1 MRFKSIEFNN
11 YRCFIDGKVEFRE
24 QDEKNINLM
33 IGPNGGGKTEML
45 FAFWW
50 ALYEFD
56 FSGLRGKEDT
66 PYALNSDLYKR
77 LELGNVGDTQECSVS
92 LEFEH
97 NGKIYR
103 VVKRCEYRKT
113 EKRIKQEEYQTLAS
127 YNQKHELS
135 LPEREPN
142 KINKILNRII
152 PKAILYGIIFDGER
166 MQKLSSVDE
175 KSKNAIG
182 GVINDVTNVELVERC
197 IAHYKDI
204 RKEISNSAKK
214 LANKTGKNKI
224 EDVIN
229 RIAELDLMLEKNR
242 ESENKKKSE
251 KETIE
256 YKLQANSEELKK
268 IDEVRELERKR
279 RERIKDVE
287 QYERTL
293 ETYYKNF
300 SASLKDGYWLIS
312 EKLLDSV
319 DDIIQKYDVPAELTV
334 PAVRNIL
341 KRTNCICGKCL
352 DQDAVDK
359 LNELIL
365 SLPPDNINSTLSEI
379 VRHSRIH
386 IVDCKES
393 MRRDYEYIR
402 TCEGNIRVA
411 KDDIASY
418 SAQILEGGTEK
429 AQILEKENKELSR
442 ELAILEYEIK
452 QLTEMIVNEQ
462 KEHDEKVELRDELSK
477 HDGEMEWY
485 IAQLTFIEKC
495 LTAFEKIKEV
505 NKRTALSIINAKLDA
520 AYKLLSED
528 AMLGRRIYIV
538 QFDEIRKNQMV
549 VYLENSCNTLLE
561 TWKQENYYEAMLRD
575 GFSEEQIRE
584 CAIMECL
591 DANST
596 GQSKINT
603 FSFVKAILD
612 YSNELK
618 QEDGIEIRKEYPLL
632 IDAPFGDIAGNN
644 RVNSSKELHNFAN
657 QVILMLD
664 NDIYSSVRPHLGVYV
679 SRIYEFTKNSNKN
692 ESTVTLRGVN

>member
-11 YRCFIDGKVEFRE
+11 YRCFTAGKIEFIER
-24 QDEKNINLM
+24 DEKNINLM
-33 IGPNGGGKTEML
+33 IAPNGGGKTEML

-77 LELGNVGDTQECSVS
+77 LELGNVGDTQVCSVC

-97 NGKIYR
+97 NEKIYR
-103 VVKRCEYRKT
+103 IVKKCEYRKT
-113 EKRIKQEEYQTLAS
+113 EKRIKQEEYQTLSS
-127 YNQKHELS
+127 YNQRHELS
-135 LPEREPN
+135 LPERDPN

-182 GVINDVTNVELVERC
+182 GVINDVTNVELIERC

-204 RKEISNSAKK
+204 RKEISNNAKK
-214 LANKTGKNKI
+214 LANKTGQNKI
-224 EDVIN
+224 EDIIN
-229 RIAELDLMLEKNR
+229 RIAELDAIIEQNR
-242 ESENKKKSE
+242 INEDEKKKT
-251 KETIE
+251 KETVE

-279 RERIKDVE
+279 IDRIKDVE

-300 SASLKDGYWLIS
+300 SASIKDGYWLIS
-312 EKLLDSV
+312 EELLDSV
-319 DDIIQKYDVPAELTV
+319 DEIITKYDVPAELTV

-341 KRTNCICGKCL
+341 KRTDCICGRIM
-352 DQDAVDK
+352 DERAIVA

-365 SLPPDNINSTLSEI
+365 SLPPDNINSTLTEI
-379 VRHSRIH
+379 VRHARIH

-393 MRRDYEYIR
+393 MRRDYGYIR
-402 TCEGNIRVA
+402 TCEGNIRTA
-411 KDDIASY
+411 KNDIASY

-429 AQILEKENKELSR
+429 AQVLEKENKELSK
-442 ELAILEYEIK
+442 ELAVLEYEIE
-452 QLTEMIVNEQ
+452 QLGITIDNEQ

-477 HDGEMEWY
+477 HDGEMERY
-485 IAQLTFIEKC
+485 NDQLTFIEKC
-495 LTAFEKIKEV
+495 LRAFERIKDA

-538 QFDEIRKNQMV
+538 QFDETRKNQMV
-549 VYLENSCNTLLE
+549 VYLENSCNSLLE
-561 TWKQENYYEAMLRD
+561 TWKREGDYEHMIRD
-575 GFSEEQIRE
+575 GLSEEHIRE
-584 CAIMECL
+584 RAIMECL

-618 QEDGIEIRKEYPLL
+618 QKDGIEIRKEYPLL

-644 RVNSSKELHNFAN
+644 RVNSSKDLHNFAN

-664 NDIYSSVRPHLGVYV
+664 NDIYNSVRPHLGAYV
-679 SRIYEFTKNSNKN
+679 SIIYEFTKNSNKN
-692 ESTVTLRGVN
+692 ESTVVLREVE